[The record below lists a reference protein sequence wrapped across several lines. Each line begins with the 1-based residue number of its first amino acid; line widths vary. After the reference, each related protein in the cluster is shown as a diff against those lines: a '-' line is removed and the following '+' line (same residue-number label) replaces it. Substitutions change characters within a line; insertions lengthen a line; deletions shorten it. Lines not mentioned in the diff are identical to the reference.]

1 MYTYKQGRFAFGKL
15 QTRIENPQNVRLI
28 FIRFGCYV
36 KYGPP
41 YKHLKTKVK
50 RMATEGSST
59 SSKMVVAAI
68 DFGTTYSGYAYSF
81 KGTWPKAIT
90 NRWESGNS
98 TSFKTP
104 TILLLNPD
112 QTFHSFGY
120 DAEMNYADIA
130 EEGDEEGRTCKEY
143 YLFKHFKMFLK
154 DCLSKVC
161 RSTEAHLGP
170 IKK

>member
-1 MYTYKQGRFAFGKL
+1 
-15 QTRIENPQNVRLI
+15 
-28 FIRFGCYV
+28 
-36 KYGPP
+36 
-41 YKHLKTKVK
+41 
-50 RMATEGSST
+50 MATEGSST

-112 QTFHSFGY
+112 QMFHSFGY

-170 IKK
+170 IDF

>member
-28 FIRFGCYV
+28 FLCQIWTAIIA
-36 KYGPP
+36 
-41 YKHLKTKVK
+41 LKTKVK

-81 KGTWPKAIT
+81 IGTWPKAIT